1 MRARKTL
8 ASVLMFVFA
17 ASVLTDSVFASP
29 AANGSDFGRLRR
41 QVAHL
46 RAGALI
52 EVRFLNRENVR
63 GRLGAVDPDGFAL
76 KLHASASER
85 HVAFAEVKSVKAIQ
99 SKGSR
104 VATWI
109 VAGVLVLAVVAAIG
123 VYLTFRHS
131 KGL

>member
-1 MRARKTL
+1 MRATKTL
-8 ASVLMFVFA
+8 ASLLMFVFA
-17 ASVLTDSVFASP
+17 ASLPTDSVFASP
-29 AANGSDFGRLRR
+29 AANGSFGRLRR

-85 HVAFAEVKSVKAIQ
+85 HIAFAEVKSVKAIQ
-99 SKGSR
+99 SKGSK
-104 VATWI
+104 VAVWI
-109 VAGVLVLAVVAAIG
+109 VVGVLVVAVVAAIG